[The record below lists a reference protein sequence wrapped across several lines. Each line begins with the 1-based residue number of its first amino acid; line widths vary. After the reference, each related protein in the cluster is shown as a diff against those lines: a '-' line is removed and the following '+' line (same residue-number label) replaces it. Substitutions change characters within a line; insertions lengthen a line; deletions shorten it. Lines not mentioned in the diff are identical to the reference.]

1 MLEQYIK
8 TRKELQVLYTAK
20 GSYNVIDFTTDVVKG
35 GEKVKIYNAELDK
48 LGFVTSS
55 CVLFTMNEEIKPSY
69 LFKKEENSYILKE
82 KDTLEYNIST
92 RRLNVIES
100 SVIDIIPPN
109 DMPQKDKSSLLDV
122 LIPTVLSTGGMLG
135 ARFLIMKLVPS
146 ASSMGNTMLL
156 MSGAMGVVS
165 LVTSFYSFM
174 KKRTDYK
181 KNVEEWK
188 NNYENYIARIIRT
201 IKEWQE
207 SDIVYL
213 NSVYPVSYTHLTLPT
228 TSRV

>member
-1 MLEQYIK
+1 
-8 TRKELQVLYTAK
+8 
-20 GSYNVIDFTTDVVKG
+20 
-35 GEKVKIYNAELDK
+35 
-48 LGFVTSS
+48 
-55 CVLFTMNEEIKPSY
+55 
-69 LFKKEENSYILKE
+69 
-82 KDTLEYNIST
+82 
-92 RRLNVIES
+92 
-100 SVIDIIPPN
+100 
-109 DMPQKDKSSLLDV
+109 MPQKDKSSLLDV

-213 NSVYPVSYTHLTLPT
+213 NSVYPNMDTLFKNT
-228 TSRV
+228 AEINGIIFQDLRTIMIL

>member
-1 MLEQYIK
+1 
-8 TRKELQVLYTAK
+8 
-20 GSYNVIDFTTDVVKG
+20 
-35 GEKVKIYNAELDK
+35 
-48 LGFVTSS
+48 
-55 CVLFTMNEEIKPSY
+55 
-69 LFKKEENSYILKE
+69 
-82 KDTLEYNIST
+82 
-92 RRLNVIES
+92 
-100 SVIDIIPPN
+100 
-109 DMPQKDKSSLLDV
+109 MPQKDKSSLLDV
-122 LIPTVLSTGGMLG
+122 IIPTVLSTGGMLG
-135 ARFLIMKLVPS
+135 ARLLIMKLAPS

-213 NSVYPVSYTHLTLPT
+213 NSVYPNMDTLFKNT
-228 TSRV
+228 AEINGIIFQDLRTIMIL

>member
-1 MLEQYIK
+1 M
-8 TRKELQVLYTAK
+8 
-20 GSYNVIDFTTDVVKG
+20 
-35 GEKVKIYNAELDK
+35 
-48 LGFVTSS
+48 
-55 CVLFTMNEEIKPSY
+55 
-69 LFKKEENSYILKE
+69 FKKEENSYILKE

-213 NSVYPVSYTHLTLPT
+213 NLSLIHI
-228 TSRV
+228 

>member
-1 MLEQYIK
+1 
-8 TRKELQVLYTAK
+8 
-20 GSYNVIDFTTDVVKG
+20 
-35 GEKVKIYNAELDK
+35 
-48 LGFVTSS
+48 
-55 CVLFTMNEEIKPSY
+55 
-69 LFKKEENSYILKE
+69 
-82 KDTLEYNIST
+82 
-92 RRLNVIES
+92 
-100 SVIDIIPPN
+100 
-109 DMPQKDKSSLLDV
+109 
-122 LIPTVLSTGGMLG
+122 MLG

-213 NSVYPVSYTHLTLPT
+213 NSVYPNMDTLFKNT
-228 TSRV
+228 AEINGIIFQDLRTIMIL

>member
-1 MLEQYIK
+1 M
-8 TRKELQVLYTAK
+8 
-20 GSYNVIDFTTDVVKG
+20 
-35 GEKVKIYNAELDK
+35 
-48 LGFVTSS
+48 
-55 CVLFTMNEEIKPSY
+55 
-69 LFKKEENSYILKE
+69 
-82 KDTLEYNIST
+82 
-92 RRLNVIES
+92 
-100 SVIDIIPPN
+100 IDIIPPN

-122 LIPTVLSTGGMLG
+122 IIPTVLSTGGMLG
-135 ARFLIMKLVPS
+135 ARLLIMKLAPS

-213 NSVYPVSYTHLTLPT
+213 NSVYPNMDTLFKNT
-228 TSRV
+228 AEINGIIFQDLRTIMIL

>member
-1 MLEQYIK
+1 
-8 TRKELQVLYTAK
+8 
-20 GSYNVIDFTTDVVKG
+20 
-35 GEKVKIYNAELDK
+35 
-48 LGFVTSS
+48 
-55 CVLFTMNEEIKPSY
+55 
-69 LFKKEENSYILKE
+69 
-82 KDTLEYNIST
+82 
-92 RRLNVIES
+92 
-100 SVIDIIPPN
+100 
-109 DMPQKDKSSLLDV
+109 MPQKDKSSLLDV

-213 NSVYPVSYTHLTLPT
+213 NSVYPNMDTLFKNT
-228 TSRV
+228 AEINGIIFSRSQNDNDFMKISLGTSDEVKPLF

>member
-1 MLEQYIK
+1 M
-8 TRKELQVLYTAK
+8 
-20 GSYNVIDFTTDVVKG
+20 IDFTTDVVKG

-174 KKRTDYK
+174 KKRTC
-181 KNVEEWK
+181 
-188 NNYENYIARIIRT
+188 
-201 IKEWQE
+201 
-207 SDIVYL
+207 L
-213 NSVYPVSYTHLTLPT
+213 LYTSPSPRDT
-228 TSRV
+228 R